1 MLQSKHTDWLKGYKN
16 KTKIHA
22 TYKKPTLDLKMHID
36 QKWEGGKI
44 DSMQMESKRK
54 LEKQSSYQA
63 KQTLK

>member
-36 QKWEGGKI
+36 QK
-44 DSMQMESKRK
+44 
-54 LEKQSSYQA
+54 
-63 KQTLK
+63 